1 MKIRKI
7 KDRAKK
13 VLNMNKSQYQRVLLM
28 IVLLELIP
36 NLFSTGEDI
45 FSRLIYMILS
55 IAFLTIS
62 HGYIVSS
69 LKMVRNQSM
78 MLNDDDAFVGFKRF
92 KGLFST
98 YLLVNVFIVG
108 LGMIAGFILVIL
120 LGVIISDTLT
130 GLSAQSFLLN
140 DYSHMISFILS
151 LPVSVLATI
160 LLCYL
165 VFIVLMFIISSY
177 LFAVP
182 YLLERYRMTN
192 MKAIKASFSLMKGHI
207 FNYIKLNLS
216 FLGWMLLVIAI
227 QSALTNLL
235 TFLPVLGSLI
245 AAIVAGFISVYT
257 YLPKYT
263 LSQAIFFEE
272 LAYYR
277 YEQNQSYNGDDQ
289 YV

>member
-1 MKIRKI
+1 MEIRKI
-7 KDRAKK
+7 KVRAKQ
-13 VLNMNKSQYQRVLLM
+13 VLNMNKFQYQRVLLM
-28 IVLLELIP
+28 VVLLELIP
-36 NLFSTGEDI
+36 NLFSTGEDL
-45 FSRLIYMILS
+45 FSRLIYMIIS
-55 IAFLTIS
+55 IAFLTVS
-62 HGYIVSS
+62 HGYIISS

-98 YLLVNVFIVG
+98 YLLVDIFTVG
-108 LGMIAGFILVIL
+108 LSMLAGLVLMAILAMFISGASSQIDNQVVALNNY
-120 LGVIISDTLT
+120 
-130 GLSAQSFLLN
+130 AQIFSYVSN
-140 DYSHMISFILS
+140 

-160 LLCYL
+160 FLFYILLIAL
-165 VFIVLMFIISSY
+165 VFIISSY
-177 LFAVP
+177 FFAVP

-192 MKAIKASFSLMKGHI
+192 MHAIKASLSLMKGHI
-207 FNYIKLNLS
+207 FDYIKLTLS
-216 FLGWMLLVIAI
+216 FLGWMLAI
-227 QSALTNLL
+227 IIIQVLLENLL
-235 TFLPVLGSLI
+235 AFLPILGSLI